1 MFIQKLIEVK
11 VNVRV
16 NISQLLNN
24 SELDIKNYADPGRR
38 YKPPRF
44 AQFFISYLSRI
55 QRSVDFQQNMRLLLG
70 TASYMKRFFLQTV
83 DVIHPALFFLFLLL
97 L

>member
-55 QRSVDFQQNMRLLLG
+55 Q
-70 TASYMKRFFLQTV
+70 
-83 DVIHPALFFLFLLL
+83 
-97 L
+97 